1 MSESNVQI
9 AKSAYEASA
18 RGDFPS
24 MLAHFHQ
31 DVEWHAAEGLPW
43 GGVHKGRDA
52 VAQDVFGALAAT
64 FDDFTLNHE
73 LFIDG
78 GDHHVVALGR
88 YSATVKQTGKR
99 LDAAFA
105 HVWELEDGKLKR
117 YHHYTD
123 TKKFHEA
130 LS

>member
-1 MSESNVQI
+1 MSENNVRI
-9 AKSAYEASA
+9 AKAAYAAFA
-18 RGDFPS
+18 RGDLPAVLES
-24 MLAHFHQ
+24 FHP

-52 VAQDVFGALAAT
+52 VAQDVLGALMAA
-64 FDDFTLNHE
+64 FEDFQLGQE
-73 LFIDG
+73 QFIDG
-78 GDHHVVALGR
+78 GDFVVALGR
-88 YSATVKQTGKR
+88 YSATARGTGKL

-117 YHHYTD
+117 YYHYTD
-123 TKKFHEA
+123 TLKFQQA